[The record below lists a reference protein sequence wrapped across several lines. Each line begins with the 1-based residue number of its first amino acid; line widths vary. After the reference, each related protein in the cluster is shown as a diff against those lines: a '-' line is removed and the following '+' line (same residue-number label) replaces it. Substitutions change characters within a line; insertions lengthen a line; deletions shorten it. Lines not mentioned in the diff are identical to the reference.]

1 MIKQAFK
8 AVMGVGK
15 KEDVQVTELKVIFF
29 AFLVTLLFLGF
40 IASMMVLVSVL

>member
-15 KEDVQVTELKVIFF
+15 KEDVHVTELKVIFF